1 MRVTARRSPTTGG
14 AGKTP
19 VAADSSQADTSP
31 TAPSSP
37 RASIEVARWRV
48 GRRGVLLLTLSF
60 ERDTR
65 AEPESHAVDGN
76 AVAVVELR
84 SDSRGGTSADWALV
98 SRRVSRVLNRADG
111 TMEVVLWLGDWQA
124 WAGACGSPALPEGID
139 GAVLACTLV
148 MRGSGPAL
156 VLTDLPARVGLRG
169 GTYVLEG
176 VAPIGDLLANPH
188 GN

>member
-1 MRVTARRSPTTGG
+1 MRVTARRSAAAGG
-14 AGKTP
+14 AGRTP
-19 VAADSSQADTSP
+19 VAADTPQADTSP
-31 TAPSSP
+31 IVASPP

-60 ERDTR
+60 ERDAR
-65 AEPESHAVDGN
+65 AESDCRAVDGN

-84 SDSRGGTSADWALV
+84 QDSRGGTSADWALV

-124 WAGACGSPALPEGID
+124 WAGTCGSPALPEGID
-139 GAVLACTLV
+139 RDDLACTLV
-148 MRGSGPAL
+148 SRGSGPAL
-156 VLTDLPARVGLRG
+156 VLTDLPARLGLRG